1 MVAASLTLL
10 ASEFFWARSTEV
22 NTKCSLSS
30 FSLGFML
37 SGWFHAEPWQPPWRP
52 SSPSSSLI
60 EGQLTNDRKCLVKP
74 LPLLAWALQT
84 QSRHFWKECIH
95 FSQFK
100 ISFNLIIPH
109 LRRCI
114 FTAMRTWKSGKL
126 FTRDPMCCLRKRPS
140 GAGMPCY
147 VGGTAPLGHGLQ
159 NQFTKLAVVLVV
171 MIGWV
176 IVFHDLILGLN
187 RAG

>member
-1 MVAASLTLL
+1 
-10 ASEFFWARSTEV
+10 
-22 NTKCSLSS
+22 
-30 FSLGFML
+30 ML
-37 SGWFHAEPWQPPWRP
+37 SGWFHTEQWQPPWQP
-52 SSPSSSLI
+52 SRPSSSLL

-74 LPLLAWALQT
+74 LPLLAWILQT
-84 QSRHFWKECIH
+84 QSRYFWKECVH

-114 FTAMRTWKSGKL
+114 FTAMRTWKSERL
-126 FTRDPMCCLRKRPS
+126 FTRDPVCCLRKRGVPN
-140 GAGMPCY
+140 GAGRPYY
-147 VGGTAPLGHGLQ
+147 VGVTAPLRPGLQ
-159 NQFTKLAVVLVV
+159 NQFTKLAVVLVL

-176 IVFHDLILGLN
+176 IVLHDLILGLN